1 MNHSRGQRGP
11 KALSCLFFFSC
22 ELLQL
27 LKLYQVRV
35 LLKHRNSSSSQHA
48 RRRRAAAHTGGQS
61 CRWYRRR
68 GSYSRQ
74 NGQTARREQCS
85 NCKQTRMWPAKP
97 QWGNLTY
104 PSSSGGSPKHAAR
117 PPRHGARPLMHE
129 APLGTC
135 NYPLQL
141 RTPSG
146 GARIS
151 KVSTVQFCRLY
162 SLCGSSIA
170 LVSLFHRSVANSFD
184 CHDATCSDS
193 LLLPCV
199 QCCLKGCLA
208 FFAVARAVLAL
219 QTEPYFSPLV
229 PMTEI
234 RTR

>member
-1 MNHSRGQRGP
+1 MSHSKQSSAWTKG
-11 KALSCLFFFSC
+11 SFHVFFSLVSC
-22 ELLQL
+22 CSY
-27 LKLYQVRV
+27 LYYTCALNASQQQQQPRPSDDQQQQQQA
-35 LLKHRNSSSSQHA
+35 SSSSSSSRHA

-104 PSSSGGSPKHAAR
+104 PSSSGGRPKHAAR

-193 LLLPCV
+193 LLLPC
-199 QCCLKGCLA
+199 CGCARLKYCLLYTSDA
-208 FFAVARAVLAL
+208 AD
-219 QTEPYFSPLV
+219 E
-229 PMTEI
+229 
-234 RTR
+234 